1 LFTVTW
7 YYWRN
12 SSDMK
17 SDRLKR
23 IFAAAASEGVVI
35 PAFNVF
41 YPPVVEAIIEGLKAN
56 DAFGLVEVSR
66 IEIEKFACK
75 SVTCIADE
83 YKKHADPSIAC
94 LHLDHI
100 PVIDEDN
107 VRVDWKP
114 LIQEGIDTGY
124 DSVMIDASRLP
135 FDENVA
141 VVAEVVRMGHD
152 KGVLVEAE
160 LGAVLGHESGPMPPY
175 DELFESKRGFTD
187 PDQAREFVE
196 KTGVDW
202 LSVSIGSV
210 HGPISGAA
218 MNQAKIAARLDIDH
232 LKRIRAAVGG
242 IPIVLHGGS
251 GVQQSYVLEA
261 IKNGLVKI
269 NIGTDIRKPY
279 DAALAAGGS
288 IADGQAAVVKTIGS
302 IINDT
307 YGIKGSASR
316 LRKLI
321 GE

>member
-1 LFTVTW
+1 M
-7 YYWRN
+7 
-12 SSDMK
+12 SDTRTN
-17 SDRLKR
+17 RLKR
-23 IFAAAASEGVVI
+23 IFAAAASEGIPI

-41 YPPVVEAIIEGLKAN
+41 YAPVVEAIIHGLKQS
-56 DAFGLVEVSR
+56 DTFGLVEVSR
-66 IEIEKFACK
+66 IEIEKFGAV
-75 SVTCIADE
+75 SVTNIAEE
-83 YKKHADPSIAC
+83 YSKHADPYVAR

-100 PVIDEDN
+100 PVIDEDGA
-107 VRVDWKP
+107 RVDWEP

-141 VVAEVVRMGHD
+141 VASQVVKMAHE

-160 LGAVLGHESGPMPPY
+160 LGAVLGHESGPLPPY

-187 PDQAREFVE
+187 PAQAKEFVE

-218 MNQAKIAARLDIDH
+218 MNQDKIAARLDIDH
-232 LKRIRAAVGG
+232 LKKIRAAVGG
-242 IPIVLHGGS
+242 IPLVLHGGS
-251 GVQQSYVLEA
+251 GVQQSYVTEA

-279 DAALAAGGS
+279 DAALASGGS
-288 IADGQAAVVKTIGS
+288 IADGQAAVVETIRS
-302 IINDT
+302 IVQDT
-307 YGIKGSASR
+307 YYVQGSASR
-316 LRKLI
+316 LGKLI
-321 GE
+321 GD